1 MTTVTSVDPDAG
13 APKTYSISGGAD
25 ALKFSINAVTGAL
38 RFVAAPNFEAP
49 TDAGGNN
56 VYDVIVRVS
65 DGTLADTQSIAVR
78 VINTGGVTING
89 SAGNDVVDVAST
101 VAGQPL
107 PTREDDTINGLGGN
121 DRLFGID
128 GNDIINGGL
137 GNDVL
142 KGGLGRDTLD
152 GGVGSD
158 VADYSD
164 KMAGVVVA
172 LNAAA
177 NAIVRVGGVVEDTIR
192 NIESLIGGAA
202 GDVLIGNG
210 LANLLNGGG
219 GADLLRGLGGNDVYV
234 IDNAGDVADE
244 SAAASN
250 GIDVVQSSVSFSLAD
265 SVHARG
271 SIENL
276 TLIGTADIN
285 GTGNGLANIITGNSG
300 NNILSGGAGD
310 DIMRGG
316 AGNDTYVV
324 NSPGDRVDEQLNGGA
339 GIDTVRSSIGF
350 SLAVSAQ
357 VLGAVENLVLANV
370 VTALAATGNG
380 LANVLT
386 GNSFANVLDGGGG
399 ADTMRGGAGNDVY
412 VVNRRARRRRRAEQW
427 RRRRVRH
434 GALVDQL
441 QPGRLG
447 GAAGGRREPGADRQR
462 RHQRHRQR
470 AAQHHHPATAPPMC
484 WTADWAATICRAG
497 SATMS
502 SSSARPSDA
511 ATNRDS
517 IGDFANA
524 AGNNDSFRLDEAI
537 FTSLGA
543 RRARPAVLPQ
553 RRGRRRRQRLHR
565 LRQGQRRAELRRRR
579 QRRRPGRAVRHA
591 AQQAAADGQRFQRD
605 LRASRRRRNEGM
617 AGAAMRSDAAPASPA
632 A

>member
-1 MTTVTSVDPDAG
+1 M
-13 APKTYSISGGAD
+13 
-25 ALKFSINAVTGAL
+25 
-38 RFVAAPNFEAP
+38 
-49 TDAGGNN
+49 
-56 VYDVIVRVS
+56 
-65 DGTLADTQSIAVR
+65 LADTQSIAVK
-78 VINTGGVTING
+78 VLNTFGVTING

-142 KGGLGRDTLD
+142 KGGLGKDTLD

-158 VADYSD
+158 VADFSD
-164 KMAGVVVA
+164 KLASVVVA
-172 LNAAA
+172 LNALG
-177 NAIVRVGGVVEDTIR
+177 NASVRVGGVVEDTIR
-192 NIESLIGGAA
+192 NIESLTGGAA
-202 GDVLIGNG
+202 GDSLVGNG
-210 LANLLNGGG
+210 LANVLNGGG

-244 SAAASN
+244 SAAGSN
-250 GIDVVQSSVSFSLAD
+250 GIDTVQSSVSFSLAD

-271 SIENL
+271 SIERL
-276 TLIGTADIN
+276 TLIGTADVN
-285 GTGNGLANIITGNSG
+285 ATGNGLANIITGNIG

-316 AGNDTYVV
+316 AGNDTYIV

-380 LANVLT
+380 LANILT

-412 VVNRRARRRRRAEQW
+412 VVN
-427 RRRRVRH
+427 H
-434 GALVDQL
+434 ALDVVDEL
-441 QPGRLG
+441 SNG
-447 GAAGGRREPGADRQR
+447 GAGAFDMVRSS
-462 RHQRHRQR
+462 
-470 AAQHHHPATAPPMC
+470 
-484 WTADWAATICRAG
+484 ISFSLVG
-497 SATMS
+497 SATVLGAVENLTLIGGGAIS
-502 SSSARPSDA
+502 GTGNDLRNTIIGNGAANVLDGGLGSDSLHGGLGNDIFVFDTA
-511 ATNRDS
+511 LNSATNRDS

-524 AGNNDSFRLDEAI
+524 AGNNDSFGLDNAI
-537 FTSLGA
+537 FTSLGLGPLDPLTFHNGA
-543 RRARPAVLPQ
+543 S
-553 RRGRRRRQRLHR
+553 
-565 LRQGQRRAELRRRR
+565 
-579 QRRRPGRAVRHA
+579 
-591 AQQAAADGQRFQRD
+591 AADGNDFIVYDKSTGALSYDADGNGAGLAVQFAT
-605 LRASRRRRNEGM
+605 LLNKPVLTASDF
-617 AGAAMRSDAAPASPA
+617 SVI
-632 A
+632 

>member
-1 MTTVTSVDPDAG
+1 M
-13 APKTYSISGGAD
+13 
-25 ALKFSINAVTGAL
+25 TGAL

-107 PTREDDTINGLGGN
+107 PTREDDRINGLGGN

-158 VADYSD
+158 LADYSD

-172 LNAAA
+172 LNAAG

-234 IDNAGDVADE
+234 IDNAGDIADE
-244 SAAASN
+244 SAAAKQRHRR
-250 GIDVVQSSVSFSLAD
+250 GAVVGELQPRRQRARQGQHRKSDAD
-265 SVHARG
+265 RHGRHQRHGQRPGQRHHRQQRQQHPVGRRRRRHHARRRRQRHLCRQQPRRQG
-271 SIENL
+271 RRAAQWRRRDRHR
-276 TLIGTADIN
+276 TLVDR
-285 GTGNGLANIITGNSG
+285 LQPCRV
-300 NNILSGGAGD
+300 GAG
-310 DIMRGG
+310 
-316 AGNDTYVV
+316 A
-324 NSPGDRVDEQLNGGA
+324 
-339 GIDTVRSSIGF
+339 
-350 SLAVSAQ
+350 
-357 VLGAVENLVLANV
+357 GAVENLVLANV

-412 VVNRRARRRRRAEQW
+412 VVN
-427 RRRRVRH
+427 H
-434 GALVDQL
+434 ALDIVDEL
-441 QPGRLG
+441 SNG
-447 GAAGGRREPGADRQR
+447 GAGVFDMVRSS
-462 RHQRHRQR
+462 
-470 AAQHHHPATAPPMC
+470 
-484 WTADWAATICRAG
+484 ISFSLAG
-497 SATMS
+497 SAGLLGAVENLTLTGS
-502 SSSARPSDA
+502 GAISGTGNALRNTISGNGAANVLDGGLGNDYLQGGLGNDVFVFGTALNS

-565 LRQGQRRAELRRRR
+565 LRQGHRRAELRRRR
-579 QRRRPGRAVRHA
+579 QRRGPGRAVRHA
-591 AQQAAADGQRFQRD
+591 AQQAAADG
-605 LRASRRRRNEGM
+605 RAIS
-617 AGAAMRSDAAPASPA
+617 A
-632 A
+632 